1 MLCGRSVGFKVIVIR
16 KKNEDIMYIHT
27 YNEIGDRVF
36 KSILFLFIISQD
48 IQGFTRSVVSISQ
61 TEISFTTKALQ

>member
-1 MLCGRSVGFKVIVIR
+1 
-16 KKNEDIMYIHT
+16 MYIHT

-48 IQGFTRSVVSISQ
+48 IQGFTRSVVFHI
-61 TEISFTTKALQ
+61 TDRDFVYNKSFAITQYITLQFEETFKIL